1 LQRVVWMKFA
11 YIQRPFAFVLAV
23 CAFAWALGFA
33 RYFDR
38 WVYFPAFPN
47 IFDSLG
53 ISLTGIY
60 LLYVA
65 LSKSLNLANISDAES
80 EPVLSALDDID
91 SMTESGAR
99 RVNRYR

>member
-1 LQRVVWMKFA
+1 MKFA
-11 YIQRPFAFVLAV
+11 YIQRPLAFVLAI

-33 RYFDR
+33 RYFDH

-53 ISLTGIY
+53 ISLIGIY

-65 LSKSLNLANISDAES
+65 LSRSHHLANTSDAES
-80 EPVLSALDDID
+80 EPVLSAFDDVD
-91 SMTESGAR
+91 SITESGAKR
-99 RVNRYR
+99 ANRNR